1 MNPSDLPVPEPDY
14 RALVQP
20 DRVHRSV
27 YTDAAVFELE
37 LQRVFGRAWLY
48 IGHESQVREVGD
60 FATAWIGRQ
69 PVIMIRHADRSVQVL
84 HNRCPHRGVMVIT
97 EERGNTGNLLR
108 CPYHGWTFRTNGAL
122 VLAPLRDGYPHAE
135 RMPADECFGMRRVTR
150 VESYRGFVFASLAS
164 LDDPMPPLRT
174 FLGAAG
180 EWIDAIVD
188 RSPEGEVDVSGGVHK
203 YYTRGNWKM
212 QLENLND
219 LYHPQFA
226 HASST
231 DKNNRQF
238 TRRYGDE
245 AGPLIDTAETGS
257 SWDASEAAGID
268 WGLSWCGPLPFN
280 HKARGGAL
288 FEAHREALAR
298 RHGAERADE
307 ILSERFHNVVLYPSA
322 VLQLASSHVRT
333 IRPVSPQLTEIRV
346 YPIRLKGVP
355 DEINRELIRYLN
367 ITHSAASLIQTDD
380 TEMFRRAQG
389 GLASEGQD
397 WVWLNRY
404 LNAERVE
411 GGVRKSVGTSE
422 LVMRNQY
429 RAWLQYMTAAKA

>member
-1 MNPSDLPVPEPDY
+1 MKSTDLPFREPDY
-14 RALVQP
+14 RELVQP

-27 YTDAAVFELE
+27 YTDAALFELE
-37 LQRVFGRAWLY
+37 MQRIFGRAWLY
-48 IGHESQVREVGD
+48 IGHESQVPAVGD
-60 FATAWIGRQ
+60 FAAAWMGRQ
-69 PVIMIRHADRSVQVL
+69 PVIMIRHTDRSVQVL
-84 HNRCPHRGVMVIT
+84 HNRCPHRGVMVVT

-108 CPYHGWTFRTNGAL
+108 CPYHGWTFRTNGQL
-122 VLAPLRDGYPHAE
+122 VLAPLRDGYAE
-135 RMPADECFGMRRVTR
+135 AEKMPADECFGMRRVAR
-150 VESYRGFVFASLAS
+150 VDAYRGFVFASLAPAE
-164 LDDPMPPLRT
+164 DPMPSLRE
-174 FLGAAG
+174 FLGTTR

-238 TRRYGDE
+238 TRRYGDD

-257 SWDASEAAGID
+257 SWDASEAAAVD

-280 HKARGGAL
+280 HKARGGPL
-288 FEAHREALAR
+288 FEAHRAALAA
-298 RHGAERADE
+298 RHSAQRVDE
-307 ILSERFHNVVLYPSA
+307 ILTERFHNVVLYPS
-322 VLQLASSHVRT
+322 VVMQLASSHVRT
-333 IRPVSPQLTEIRV
+333 IRPVSAELTEIRV

-355 DEINRELIRYLN
+355 QEINRELIRYLN

-389 GLASEGQD
+389 GLATEAQD

-404 LNAERVE
+404 TDLERNE
-411 GGVRKSVGTSE
+411 GGVRKSRGTSE

-429 RAWLQYMTAAKA
+429 RAWLQYMTASKR